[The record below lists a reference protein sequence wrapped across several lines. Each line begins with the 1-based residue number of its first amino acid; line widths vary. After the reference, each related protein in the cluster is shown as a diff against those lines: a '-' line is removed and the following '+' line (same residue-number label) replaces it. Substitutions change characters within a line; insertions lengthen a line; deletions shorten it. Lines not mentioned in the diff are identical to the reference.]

1 MVCFDSSLQ
10 ICRYSAIGDLLE
22 AYYEPRLGAYETRRK
37 KEMERLAAEV
47 CEADAKALFLR
58 AVLEG
63 SMELRRASDDEIVA
77 TMKAH
82 TLPAISAPETPDSVD
97 GYEYLLRMRM
107 DRVKA
112 SAIKEQEDAV
122 VRATDLFNK
131 LEATTASEMWRE
143 DLLAF
148 EQSWQK
154 HKVGRGAEKKTV
166 IIKKKK

>member
-1 MVCFDSSLQ
+1 
-10 ICRYSAIGDLLE
+10 
-22 AYYEPRLGAYETRRK
+22 
-37 KEMERLAAEV
+37 
-47 CEADAKALFLR
+47 
-58 AVLEG
+58 
-63 SMELRRASDDEIVA
+63 
-77 TMKAH
+77 
-82 TLPAISAPETPDSVD
+82 
-97 GYEYLLRMRM
+97 MRM

-122 VRATDLFNK
+122 VRATDLLNK

-148 EQSWQK
+148 EESWQK